1 MTASEEHFEQLKALA
16 GSKTVIVGI
25 GNTLK
30 GDDGAGP
37 FICEKL
43 TSRTCAKVIDAATVP
58 ENYIQRIISQK
69 PQNLIIIDAVDF
81 GGKAGDIKVFNNEQ
95 LNSVVISTHTLS
107 PKIFIDMIC
116 REINAE
122 VYFIGVQPAHV
133 QLREPLSRQVQD
145 AIEKLTNIL
154 IEIFPLITEV

>member
-1 MTASEEHFEQLKALA
+1 MGKSEEHFEQLKALA
-16 GSKTVIVGI
+16 GSKSVIVGI

-30 GDDGAGP
+30 GDDGVGP

-43 TSRTCAKVIDAATVP
+43 AGKTCAKVIDAATVP

-81 GGKAGDIKVFNNEQ
+81 GGKAGEIKVFSSEK

-116 REINAE
+116 REINAD

-133 QLREPLSRQVQD
+133 QLGEPISRQVQG
-145 AIEKLTNIL
+145 AIEKLTDIL
-154 IEIFPLITEV
+154 IETFPLKK